1 MVGFLAPTGAG
12 RPVDTKDKIE
22 KELSDF
28 ASSKNQ
34 IMIAGHTHRPVFPKP
49 GKGYYFNDGSC
60 VHPRC
65 ITAIEIVNNQISL
78 VKWYIATGKERNL
91 FVDRQ
96 ILAGPENILDY

>member
-49 GKGYYFNDGSC
+49 GR
-60 VHPRC
+60 V
-65 ITAIEIVNNQISL
+65 TISTMEVVFIQDVL
-78 VKWYIATGKERNL
+78 QLSKL
-91 FVDRQ
+91 
-96 ILAGPENILDY
+96 